1 MYIMKDEVIY
11 LFPQFPTSNSPS
23 KSSPTCPA
31 LTSAFSLSFDNPLS
45 PINVIYKC
53 LGTGPYVRAWGTYQ
67 QPHNPGRMI
76 LPPQQLSTAN
86 SS

>member
-1 MYIMKDEVIY
+1 MIKSMPHFTPSTLLAVSVVPRQSSF
-11 LFPQFPTSNSPS
+11 LFQLF
-23 KSSPTCPA
+23 
-31 LTSAFSLSFDNPLS
+31 FVVVVVVFDNPLS